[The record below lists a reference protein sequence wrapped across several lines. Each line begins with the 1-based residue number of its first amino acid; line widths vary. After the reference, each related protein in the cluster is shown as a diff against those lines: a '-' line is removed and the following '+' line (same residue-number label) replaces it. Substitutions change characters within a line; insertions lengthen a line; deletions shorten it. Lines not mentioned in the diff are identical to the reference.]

1 MTALYC
7 DPSALA
13 EILRERQDSYEFA
26 ARGSVAYFSRLLDF
40 GAWLTE
46 LRGECAHGVWMKTL
60 KTAGWSYSVCNRS
73 MKLHRSGVSAAELS
87 LEGGK
92 AVLKRLARP
101 RKLAEAGEAEFG
113 AGVNF
118 DPSPE
123 AAPEGA
129 DVDPADTGSGGA
141 AGTGGPA
148 EPPARVER
156 EAGEAEFG
164 AGAKFDE
171 PAEAP
176 AQPVKRA
183 WDAVRERL
191 REAVGETA
199 FDAWLAGLGME
210 ARGTGVVLLAPS
222 AFIRD
227 RVRQD
232 HGERIARF
240 LEQELPGVALEYGVA
255 EAAPAPELAL
265 PEGAAADPE
274 ARLYMVPEPEKFDP
288 KMAGDRMASCMML
301 HDIKDVAARAFLS
314 FIAYRDGPNIDGW
327 VVTVRELQA
336 IFGVPARRIQ
346 RWTEKCREAGYLQ
359 VVPRRNRANRYH
371 AFPSGLDYP
380 RQHRMTLLRIMDLN
394 REAAAR
400 EAAESAAA
408 RPSAGDGHD
417 TSGATPAAARGD
429 SHDTPMGDGHD
440 TLNPKE
446 TDNETAPSRRPPSQ
460 ALAAGRRR

>member
-7 DPSALA
+7 DPHALA
-13 EILRERQDSYEFA
+13 EILRERQDGYEFA

-40 GAWLTE
+40 GAWLTGI
-46 LRGECAHGVWMKTL
+46 RGECAHGVWMKTL
-60 KTAGWSYSVCNRS
+60 KTAGWSYSVCNRA
-73 MKLHRSGVSAAELS
+73 MKLHRSGVSATELS

-101 RKLAEAGEAEFG
+101 RKPTEAGEAEFG
-113 AGVNF
+113 AGAKF

-123 AAPEGA
+123 PSPGAGNAPFPE
-129 DVDPADTGSGGA
+129 DTGIGSSAKFAGA
-141 AGTGGPA
+141 AAGRDSVSS
-148 EPPARVER
+148 EP
-156 EAGEAEFG
+156 AEFG

-210 ARGTGVVLLAPS
+210 ARGAGVVLLAPS

-240 LEQELPGVALEYGVA
+240 LEQELPGVTLEYGLA
-255 EAAPAPELAL
+255 EAAPGPAPELPL
-265 PEGAAADPE
+265 PEGAGPGSGGDIN
-274 ARLYMVPEPEKFDP
+274 LVPKPDLLDLNK
-288 KMAGDRMASCMML
+288 AGDRMASCAL
-301 HDIKDVAARAFLS
+301 FHDLRPSERFFLS
-314 FIAYRDGPNIDGW
+314 IIAYRDGPRMNGW
-327 VVTVRELQA
+327 IVTNNELRA
-336 IFGVPARRIQ
+336 IFGRSESTIQ
-346 RWTEKCREAGYLQ
+346 RWSKACQRAGLLRVTER
-359 VVPRRNRANRYH
+359 PNRPNRYE
-371 AFPSGLDYP
+371 AFPDGLPYN
-380 RQHRMTLLRIMDLN
+380 RQYQLALMRVIDLN
-394 REAAAR
+394 REPSGR

-408 RPSAGDGHD
+408 RPWAGVKSDTPGVAEAPGRGVNAATPEGSVHD
-417 TSGATPAAARGD
+417 TRNR
-429 SHDTPMGDGHD
+429 M
-440 TLNPKE
+440 E
-446 TDNETAPSRRPPSQ
+446 TGEETAPSRRPPSQ
-460 ALAAGRRR
+460 ALAADRRR